1 MDWLERLG
9 DGEGQTVTTLT
20 SSHRWYNVT
29 DWLFGLDDAFAWL
42 INFVD
47 STSIFRLVYIL
58 MMLTAVAMMNACYSN
73 NAFQSYFSIFT
84 NFRC

>member
-1 MDWLERLG
+1 M
-9 DGEGQTVTTLT
+9 
-20 SSHRWYNVT
+20 
-29 DWLFGLDDAFAWL
+29 FGLDDAFAWL